1 MNSITCSRLVFSSIA
16 ELSGV
21 CRFAPD
27 NNLNF
32 KPLAP
37 AMQTIEENFS
47 SLINGRNPYT
57 SDLAFINGVNTSHN
71 STEGV
76 EYLLL
81 MRQDDFNSLLNQ
93 ALFTARKL
101 ERAFEEY
108 GDLEAADRVSKIRRQ
123 LVTAKHGSLDLEPVV
138 G

>member
-16 ELSGV
+16 ELGGV

-32 KPLAP
+32 VHLKP

-47 SLINGRNPYT
+47 SLINGYNPYT
-57 SDLAFINGVNTSHN
+57 DCFINDVDAKHN

-81 MRQDDFNSLLNQ
+81 MRQDEFNSLLNQ
-93 ALFTARKL
+93 ALFTARGL
-101 ERAFEEY
+101 EMAFEES
-108 GDLEAADRVSKIRRQ
+108 GDLEEASRVSKIRRQ
-123 LVTAKHGSLDLEPVV
+123 LVTAKHGSLDLDPVE

>member
-1 MNSITCSRLVFSSIA
+1 MNSIICSRLVFSSIA

-21 CRFAPD
+21 CRFAPEG
-27 NNLNF
+27 NLNF
-32 KPLAP
+32 VHLKP

-47 SLINGRNPYT
+47 SLINGYNPYT
-57 SDLAFINGVNTSHN
+57 DCFINDVDASHN

-81 MRQDDFNSLLNQ
+81 MRQDEFNSLLNQ
-93 ALFTARKL
+93 ALFTARGL
-101 ERAFEEY
+101 EMAFEEC
-108 GDLEAADRVSKIRRQ
+108 GDLEEANRVSKIRRQ
-123 LVTAKHGSLDLEPVV
+123 LVTAKHGSLNLDPVE

>member
-27 NNLNF
+27 NNLYF
-32 KPLAP
+32 THLAP
-37 AMQTIEENFS
+37 AMEALEQNFS
-47 SLINGRNPYT
+47 SLINGYNPYT
-57 SDLAFINGVNTSHN
+57 DCFINDVDGKHN

-81 MRQDDFNSLLNQ
+81 MREHDFHSLLNQ
-93 ALFTARKL
+93 ALFTARGL
-101 ERAFEEY
+101 EMAFEER
-108 GDLEAADRVSKIRRQ
+108 GDLEEASRVSKIRRQ
-123 LVTAKHGSLDLEPVV
+123 LVTAKHGSINLDPVE